1 MNHVGFLPRHSF
13 EAGGGDLLLY
23 ERLCPLK
30 LHMLKS

>member
-1 MNHVGFLPRHSF
+1 MWVFCQDISF

-30 LHMLKS
+30 RHMLKS